1 MLLWISEYIW
11 LVFFSLSSCISLFYI
26 YFSIKKNF
34 SKYEQKT
41 IIKNFIYSYVL
52 GYLGARLGGELIDN
66 SLPLGEV
73 VFFNLF
79 IPGAMSYM
87 PGAAFSLLVSYVYLK
102 KRRVSLLLVLD
113 TIFPAVLLAS
123 AIGKIGCF
131 LNHDDIGIFIDRGSL
146 FFEVLNFFTGSTIS
160 KLRYPVQV
168 FESLALI
175 CSFILI
181 TFFIKKYL
189 YFPGAT
195 GAMCVICYSLQRF
208 LFSYLRQENIMWQ
221 GESII
226 SLYQVMALCYIF
238 LASLFLFMWSP
249 RCE

>member
-11 LVFFSLSSCISLFYI
+11 LVFFSLSACISLFYI
-26 YFSIKKNF
+26 YFSTKKNF
-34 SKYEQKT
+34 SKCEQK
-41 IIKNFIYSYVL
+41 IVIKNFIFSYIL

-66 SLPLGEV
+66 NLPLEQV
-73 VFFNLF
+73 VFLNLF

-87 PGAAFSLLVSYVYLK
+87 PGAAFSLLCSYVYLK
-102 KRRVSLLLVLD
+102 KKRVSLLLVLD
-113 TIFPAVLLAS
+113 TILPAVLLAS

-131 LNHDDIGIFIDRGSL
+131 FNHDDVGLFLDRGSL
-146 FFEVLNFFTGSTIS
+146 LFEILNFFTDSTIS

-175 CSFILI
+175 FSFIFI

-195 GAMCVICYSLQRF
+195 GAMCVVCYSLQRF
-208 LFSYLRQENIMWQ
+208 LFAYLRQENSVWQ
-221 GESII
+221 GEGSVSI
-226 SLYQVMALCYIF
+226 YQVMALCYIF
-238 LASLFLFMWSP
+238 LASLFIFIWSL